1 MPAVSRFW
9 VAAALACVLAAAA
22 PAHAETIQ
30 VVIDKLVFSP
40 AEISAHVGDTIEW
53 VNKDPLAHT
62 ATVKGSWEVMIP
74 AKKTVSQKLET
85 AEAVD
90 FYCRFH
96 PNMTGKLKVE
106 AR

>member
-1 MPAVSRFW
+1 MRAVSHLG
-9 VAAALACVLAAAA
+9 AAAVLASVLATF
-22 PAHAETIQ
+22 PARAETIQ
-30 VVIDKLVFSP
+30 VVIEKLVFSP

-62 ATVKGSWEVMIP
+62 ATVKGGWEVMIP
-74 AKKTVSQKLET
+74 ARKTVSQKLET

-96 PNMTGKLKVE
+96 PNMTGRLKVE